1 MSGSEFCNHVR
12 NLAIKSIL
20 YEVATTPKPGLVDRR
35 DSGAH
40 DDMDFFTFLNSA
52 SVLSSYFEH
61 CTEAGMTF
69 KGTDYENLLGDIRP
83 IGIMAEEDM
92 FRVTKGVNT
101 HKGIIFSQ
109 GIIAAAVGSLFRQ
122 NCGKNQEIQ
131 SISQRVRE
139 MAKGITNELEE
150 GYNKDVP
157 TYGERLYIQHGIKGI
172 RGEVESGFRTVL
184 EYALPVFSNLIKK
197 DIYHINDILI
207 QTLLHLMVNTEDGN
221 ILGRHGIDALHYCQN
236 RARKALQLGGY
247 LTPDGRG
254 FIEDMNVDFIEKNI
268 SPGGAAD
275 LLAVTLMLY
284 MMENGDIL

>member
-1 MSGSEFCNHVR
+1 MSGSEFCNYVR

-52 SVLSSYFEH
+52 SVLSSYFED
-61 CTEAGMTF
+61 CTEVGMEF

-83 IGIMAEEDM
+83 IGIKAEEDM
-92 FRVTKGVNT
+92 FRVTKGINT

-109 GIIAAAVGSLFRQ
+109 GIIAAAVGSLYRE

-131 SISQRVRE
+131 SILKRVRE
-139 MAKGITNELEE
+139 MAKGITAELEE
-150 GYNKDVP
+150 GHNKRVP

-184 EYALPVFSNLIKK
+184 DYALPIFSELIRK

-207 QTLLHLMVNTEDGN
+207 QTLLHLMANTEDGN
-221 ILGRHGIDALHYCQN
+221 ILGRHGIDTLYYSQD
-236 RARKALQLGGY
+236 RAKR
-247 LTPDGRG
+247 
-254 FIEDMNVDFIEKNI
+254 
-268 SPGGAAD
+268 
-275 LLAVTLMLY
+275 LY
-284 MMENGDIL
+284 S